1 MPNVLFENSLH
12 DYAFACCGATL
23 HVGITVLLD
32 ALSNKRT
39 VQAEGA
45 IRLKLLRSMPT
56 LDLRQLDQTALQNAE
71 RIFEELKHEKMLP
84 FNQMFEDT
92 VRQELDRRLLSEVL
106 GICESAHSDVYAG
119 LHRVR
124 ERLCEEPSI
133 HGGKQSRVV
142 L

>member
-1 MPNVLFENSLH
+1 MQF
-12 DYAFACCGATL
+12 
-23 HVGITVLLD
+23 
-32 ALSNKRT
+32 
-39 VQAEGA
+39 
-45 IRLKLLRSMPT
+45 RLKLLRSMPT
-56 LDLRQLDQTALQNAE
+56 LDARQLDRAALHNAE

-84 FNQMFEDT
+84 FNQMFEDA

-106 GICESAHSDVYAG
+106 GICESTHSDVYAG